1 MDLGLPN
8 IGTEMHV
15 AHEDDA
21 KSMEGFWQTGQ
32 ANVDVLS
39 YGNVRC
45 DQETIHGNG
54 SAQPHRPD
62 QSLSKKSSTVQKF
75 GFPYGA
81 LTL

>member
-1 MDLGLPN
+1 
-8 IGTEMHV
+8 MHV

-45 DQETIHGNG
+45 DQETIPGNG
-54 SAQPHRPD
+54 CA
-62 QSLSKKSSTVQKF
+62 
-75 GFPYGA
+75 
-81 LTL
+81 